1 MRFMVIVKSNAEIET
16 GVPPTEQELV
26 EMGKFNDGLIK
37 KGIMLAG
44 EGLLESR
51 KGTRII
57 FKKGGKPS
65 VTDGPFAE
73 AKELVAGFWIVQGR
87 SRDEIV
93 ELFKSAPFV
102 DGVLEVRQVAES
114 EDFEDSIKT
123 EAGREVL
130 RKEDE
135 FRAAQSKKK

>member
-1 MRFMVIVKSNAEIET
+1 MRFMVIVHANAESES

-26 EMGKFNDGLIK
+26 EMGKFNEGLIK

-51 KGTRII
+51 KGSRIK
-57 FKKGGKPS
+57 FTKGSKPT
-65 VTDGPFAE
+65 VVDGPFAE
-73 AKELVAGFWIVQGR
+73 SKELVAGFWIVQGR

-114 EDFEDSIKT
+114 EDFQDSIKT

-135 FRAAQSKKK
+135 FRAAQGQRK

>member
-1 MRFMVIVKSNAEIET
+1 MRFMVIVKSNADIES
-16 GVPPTEQELV
+16 GAPPTEQELV
-26 EMGKFNDGLIK
+26 EMGKFNDGLIQ

-51 KGTRII
+51 KGTRIT
-57 FKKGGKPS
+57 FKKGGKPT

-73 AKELVAGFWIVQGR
+73 SKELVAGFWIVQGS
-87 SRDEIV
+87 SRKEIV

-114 EDFEDSIKT
+114 EDFSDVIKT
-123 EAGREVL
+123 DEGREVL

-135 FRAAQSKKK
+135 FRAAQAKK

>member
-1 MRFMVIVKSNAEIET
+1 MRFMVIVKSTPEIET
-16 GVPPTEQELV
+16 GTPPTEQMLV
-26 EMGKFNDGLIK
+26 EMGKFNEGLIK

-44 EGLLESR
+44 EGLLESK
-51 KGTRII
+51 KGSRIT

-93 ELFKSAPFV
+93 ELFKSAPFE

-114 EDFEDSIKT
+114 EDFSDVIKT
-123 EAGREVL
+123 EAGRDVL

-135 FRAAQSKKK
+135 FRAAHAKQK

>member
-1 MRFMVIVKSNAEIET
+1 MRFMVIVKSNAQIEA
-16 GVPPTEQELV
+16 GGPPTEQELV
-26 EMGKFNDGLIK
+26 EMGKFNDSLIK

-44 EGLLESR
+44 EGLLESK
-51 KGTRII
+51 KGSRIT
-57 FKKGGKPS
+57 FKKGSKPT

-73 AKELVAGFWIVQGR
+73 SKELVAGFWIVQGR

-114 EDFEDSIKT
+114 EDFSDVIKT
-123 EAGREVL
+123 DEGREVL

-135 FRAAQSKKK
+135 FRAAQARK